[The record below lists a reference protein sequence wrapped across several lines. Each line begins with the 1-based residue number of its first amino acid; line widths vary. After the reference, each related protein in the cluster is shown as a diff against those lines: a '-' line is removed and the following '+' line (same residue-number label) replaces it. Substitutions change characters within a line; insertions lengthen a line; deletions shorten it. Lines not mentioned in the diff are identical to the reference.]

1 MAGKRRILKLAIAF
15 VGGSLVALGIAGFFL
30 LKPWIRKQAIEKAAE
45 HGIVLSIGEFSYSW
59 SRVILHDPSFE
70 LAGLPRIH
78 GTAKELEVSLV
89 SFKLAGVRADDVHV
103 EVEGTAPV
111 VVLGVSEWTKRYP
124 NIYRLPASA
133 TNVQVMWR
141 EQKGGAPYVELLGG
155 TIGHG
160 KTSTGFRAEHT
171 QLHVCPNPKEG
182 APPGKQC
189 PDLGEFGAAWTADD
203 AVVELGLGTQDLEHA
218 PVKLAVKHAA
228 DPPTADII
236 LAETKVDELAGP
248 FSVSIPELKGVRAS
262 GILHLELPKG
272 RKTGPINGTLS
283 AKLLGF
289 VPPHPHEIDGFVFGD
304 MTTLDTKLVISE
316 SKERLDL
323 TDTRVTAGAFKLN
336 GNGSVV
342 KEEDHGRIK
351 LELKG
356 NLPCSALAGAMADS
370 YLGKIVGGLAGQLA
384 RQLVGGSVGIT
395 VRVDADTRK
404 LPEAKID
411 KVIGV
416 GCGLKPLKIGDI
428 DFSKLPDLGKLPAI
442 PSGMIPNFDLPPPPS
457 ETPKAKPDPKPAT
470 SI

>member
-30 LKPWIRKQAIEKAAE
+30 LKPWIKQQAIDKAAD
-45 HGIVLSIGEFSYSW
+45 HGIVLSIGEFSFSW
-59 SRVILHDPSFE
+59 SRVVLHDPSFE

-89 SFKLAGVRADDVHV
+89 SFKLAGIRADDVRV
-103 EVEGTAPV
+103 EVEGTAPA

-133 TNVQVMWR
+133 TNVRVTWR
-141 EQKGGAPYVELLGG
+141 EQKGGAPYVELFGG

-160 KTSTGFRAEHT
+160 KTSTAFRAEHT

-182 APPGKQC
+182 APPGQQC

-218 PVKLAVKHAA
+218 PVKLAVKHAV
-228 DPPTADII
+228 DPPTADIV
-236 LAETKVDELAGP
+236 LAETKVEELAGP
-248 FSVSIPELKGVRAS
+248 FAVSIPELKGVRAS
-262 GILHLELPKG
+262 GVLHLELPKG
-272 RKTGPINGTLS
+272 RKTGPIAGTLS

-289 VPPHPHEIDGFVFGD
+289 VPPHPKEIDGFVFGD
-304 MTTLDTKLVISE
+304 MTTLDTKLVIAE
-316 SKERLDL
+316 NKERLDL
-323 TDTRVTAGAFKLN
+323 TETKVTAGAFKLA

-351 LELKG
+351 VELKG

-404 LPEAKID
+404 LPDAKID
-411 KVIGV
+411 KLVGV

-428 DFSKLPDLGKLPAI
+428 DFSKLPDLGKLPPI
-442 PSGMIPNFDLPPPPS
+442 PSGMIPNFELPPPPS
-457 ETPKAKPDPKPAT
+457 EAPKPKPEPKPAT